1 MSLYTACYLFFGG
14 VAVGAAGMFLLLF
27 WSIVDRDSVNKV
39 TNVPT
44 APVYIPP
51 VKTKPRTSKPKKSKT
66 ASKAKRTKDKS
77 SSL

>member
-1 MSLYTACYLFFGG
+1 MLFGG

-44 APVYIPP
+44 APMYIPP
-51 VKTKPRTSKPKKSKT
+51 VKTKPRTAKPKKSKN

>member
-1 MSLYTACYLFFGG
+1 MAQI
-14 VAVGAAGMFLLLF
+14 FLLLF

-39 TNVPT
+39 KNIPT

-77 SSL
+77 SL